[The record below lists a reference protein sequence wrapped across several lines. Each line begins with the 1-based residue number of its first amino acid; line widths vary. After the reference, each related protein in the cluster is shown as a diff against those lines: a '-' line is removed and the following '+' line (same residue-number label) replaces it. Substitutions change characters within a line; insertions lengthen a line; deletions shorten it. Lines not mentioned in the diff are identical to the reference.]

1 MSSEQPTLTGTFGK
15 TPLLHVLVSLLERAS
30 TGTLVVETEDS
41 VRSALYLERGVP
53 GKMRLGTSQAR
64 LGEVLIDLG
73 YLSRDASASHYTVSV
88 DSNQLFGKTLI
99 NLGILSEES
108 LASALRF
115 QLIQKLKVVA
125 ALPSSTVF
133 GFYEGVDYLSKW
145 RAGTT
150 LVSPLVTAWCLARA
164 HADSSV
170 VATIIHRIEGHQLRL
185 HAQAQIRSF
194 GFNRTELTLLDVL
207 RARPQTLESLS
218 RMGLVSPHT
227 LERLV
232 YVLTLTRHLD
242 FNLNLGP
249 LGLGAVT
256 EREEQLLERKE
267 SLRPSRPVM
276 LGVGPTATDDTIART
291 SPQKTE
297 PSITIPG
304 VIAQDISPKPGMVN
318 APIAPEV
325 GQSEVGKAPNPTDQR
340 TPPKVDPILIERR
353 AHLEKL
359 GLDLE
364 KMDHFE
370 VLGVTKDASPALVQ
384 ETYLKL
390 AKSYHP
396 DRLPLELADLKP
408 LATKV
413 FSRISE
419 AHQVLSEPA
428 KRQAYIDSL
437 KLGNGDSEEEKV
449 RRILRA
455 AGSYQKAEVLL
466 KKRMLAAAELEAN
479 RALEDD
485 PDQPDYLAL
494 FAWVQSSKP
503 DSESRLP
510 DLLRMLN
517 ESITRN
523 PASEKNR
530 YYRVQILKRLGK
542 IDEAVADCRIIVEK
556 NPHHVDALREIRLWE
571 MRRSPQKL
579 APSAKS
585 TGAKHPSKPPSNP
598 PAGSKRNEPTTG
610 GIFGRFF
617 KR

>member
-1 MSSEQPTLTGTFGK
+1 MSSEQPSLTGTFGK

-41 VRSALYLERGVP
+41 VRSALYMERGVP

-73 YLSRDASASHYTVSV
+73 YLSRDASASYYTASV
-88 DSNQLFGKTLI
+88 DSNHLFGKTLI

-108 LASALRF
+108 LACALRF
-115 QLIQKLKVVA
+115 QLVQKLKAVA

-145 RAGTT
+145 RSGTT

-218 RMGLVSPHT
+218 HMGLVSPHT

-276 LGVGPTATDDTIART
+276 LGVGSTATDDTLTRT
-291 SPQKTE
+291 STQKTE

-304 VIAQDISPKPGMVN
+304 VIAQDISPS
-318 APIAPEV
+318 EV
-325 GQSEVGKAPNPTDQR
+325 GPSEVGKSPNPTDQR
-340 TPPKVDPILIERR
+340 TPPKVDPSLIERR

-359 GLDLE
+359 GVDLE
-364 KMDHFE
+364 KMDYFE
-370 VLGVTKDASPALVQ
+370 VLGVTKDASPAQVQ

-428 KRQAYIDSL
+428 KRQAYVDSL
-437 KLGNGDSEEEKV
+437 KHGNGDSDEDKV

-510 DLLRMLN
+510 DLLRMLS

-598 PAGSKRNEPTTG
+598 PAGGKRNEPSTG

>member
-1 MSSEQPTLTGTFGK
+1 MSSEQPTLTGTFSK

-30 TGTLVVETEDS
+30 SGTLVIETEES
-41 VRSALYLERGVP
+41 VRSALYVERGVP
-53 GKMRLGTSQAR
+53 GKMRLGTQQAR
-64 LGEVLIDLG
+64 LGEVLVDLG
-73 YLSRDASASHYTVSV
+73 YLSRDSAASHYAASV
-88 DSNQLFGKTLI
+88 DGNQPFGKTLI
-99 NLGILSEES
+99 NRSILTEDS
-108 LASALRF
+108 LASALRS
-115 QLIQKLKVVA
+115 QLIQKLKVAA

-145 RAGTT
+145 RSGTT
-150 LVSPLVTAWCLARA
+150 LVSPLVTAWSLARA

-194 GFNRTELTLLDVL
+194 GFDRTALTLLDVL

-218 RMGLVSPHT
+218 GMGLVSPHT

-267 SLRPSRPVM
+267 SIRPSRPVM
-276 LGVGPTATDDTIART
+276 LGVGTTTTDDTQRGT
-291 SPQKTE
+291 SPKKTE
-297 PSITIPG
+297 PPITLPG
-304 VIAQDISPKPGMVN
+304 VMTQDISPRPAAVT
-318 APIAPEV
+318 APIAP
-325 GQSEVGKAPNPTDQR
+325 GISKSEVGKAPNSTDQR
-340 TPPKVDPILIERR
+340 TPPKVDPSLLERR
-353 AHLEKL
+353 AHLEKFEL
-359 GLDLE
+359 ALE

-370 VLGVTKDASPALVQ
+370 VLGVTQDANPAQVQ

-390 AKSYHP
+390 AKSFHP
-396 DRLPLELADLKP
+396 DRLPQELADLKP

-428 KRQAYIDSL
+428 KRQAYVDSL
-437 KLGNGDSEEEKV
+437 KHGNEESEEEKV

-485 PDQPDYLAL
+485 PDQPDYRAL
-494 FAWVQSSKP
+494 YAWIQSSKP
-503 DSESRLP
+503 DSDSRLP
-510 DLLRMLN
+510 DLLRLLN
-517 ESITRN
+517 DSITRN

-579 APSAKS
+579 APSARS

-610 GIFGRFF
+610 GLFGRFF